1 MNDLRDSRPN
11 NSPAPASILIV
22 DDVSRNIQVLA
33 RVLDDDGYLVAAAA
47 SGKQALAMIPSVVPD
62 LVLLD
67 VMMPELDGFE
77 VCRRIKAST
86 QTSQIPVILLTART
100 DPEDILTG
108 MKAGAVDYITK
119 PFNRNELMAR
129 VRTHVLLKK
138 ARDKRGQLIDELRDA
153 LARVRKLSGLLPIC
167 PYCKKVRSDQGYW
180 QRVEEYVTEQCDAYF
195 SHSICPECVTKHYG
209 HILASRNGQNPDRQE
224 PT

>member
-22 DDVSRNIQVLA
+22 DDVSQNIQVLA
-33 RVLDDDGYLVAAAA
+33 RVLDDGGYLVAAAS

-77 VCRRIKAST
+77 VCRRIKASA

-108 MKAGAVDYITK
+108 MKAGKKNKNNKYPLNSINYLVDANLK
-119 PFNRNELMAR
+119 EMAKNSKFP
-129 VRTHVLLKK
+129 L
-138 ARDKRGQLIDELRDA
+138 
-153 LARVRKLSGLLPIC
+153 
-167 PYCKKVRSDQGYW
+167 
-180 QRVEEYVTEQCDAYF
+180 
-195 SHSICPECVTKHYG
+195 
-209 HILASRNGQNPDRQE
+209 
-224 PT
+224 